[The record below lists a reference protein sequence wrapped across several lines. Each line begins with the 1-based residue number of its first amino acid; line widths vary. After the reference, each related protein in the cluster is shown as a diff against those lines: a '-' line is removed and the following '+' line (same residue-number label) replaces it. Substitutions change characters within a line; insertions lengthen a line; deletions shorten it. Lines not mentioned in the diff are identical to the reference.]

1 MGETSATAEKKAK
14 SKGIVIPIN
23 QEGLE
28 HDEQP
33 GEEENLSASYRRTL
47 RAMFLVF
54 LATAVV
60 TVIVIVSKYPEWETP
75 SVSAVEDMSEPAAED
90 TGSEPAPLSSETA
103 PAVGPVSA
111 AEPADEMAGQTETE
125 SAPTSAGKNSDPEA
139 IFPLGINTATSEELQ
154 QIPGIG
160 PVMAEKIIL
169 YREQIGTFTDFDDLL
184 PIDGIG
190 QKTVEK
196 LTEYCYID

>member
-1 MGETSATAEKKAK
+1 MGETSATSEKKAK
-14 SKGIVIPIN
+14 AKGIVIPIN
-23 QEGLE
+23 PEGLE

-33 GEEENLSASYRRTL
+33 EEEENLSASYRRTL

-60 TVIVIVSKYPEWETP
+60 TVTVNVSKYPEWETP
-75 SVSAVEDMSEPAAED
+75 SVSAVEDASEPYAQ
-90 TGSEPAPLSSETA
+90 EPAFA
-103 PAVGPVSA
+103 PVVEPVSA
-111 AEPADEMAGQTETE
+111 AEPAAEETAGQKETE
-125 SAPTSAGKNSDPEA
+125 SAPTSAGKTSDPEA
-139 IFPLGINTATSEELQ
+139 VFPLGINTATGEELQ

-196 LTEYCYID
+196 LAEYCYID